1 MSRILSAVFRQL
13 SVLVDAKSIFQ
24 DSCLSALFDQPLLVD
39 NRSSSQ
45 ALTRGH
51 LVFVQSNQIAIFN
64 LTTRME
70 SNNLLSFVN
79 SASSNIQEALGKAPK
94 RRRNVTVKKYA
105 ENRVKRLDTKK
116 PRPGSDMTK
125 RKLSQIKPT
134 SAHTLPPPASSSSSS
149 SLLQHANTWPAI
161 NIKAITTQSSFYSSS
176 ESNLCPLSRQS
187 SPRIDPELESLL
199 SELESG
205 PPSLPIS
212 RHGSFESVCT
222 APSCTPPLSTLEAQ
236 VYIGEQAFSPYSDYS
251 DEMDSA
257 YCSPGNSAQVSYC
270 CSPTNLDSMPV
281 WCSSDLLPPLNT
293 TCMQEVRQGMISPRC
308 NWVSQDTAPLATA
321 NAVSS
326 TSVYDQGPPM
336 TPTVSQLL
344 EQYHPY

>member
-1 MSRILSAVFRQL
+1 
-13 SVLVDAKSIFQ
+13 
-24 DSCLSALFDQPLLVD
+24 
-39 NRSSSQ
+39 
-45 ALTRGH
+45 
-51 LVFVQSNQIAIFN
+51 
-64 LTTRME
+64 ME

-105 ENRVKRLDTKK
+105 ENRVKRLDSKK
-116 PRPGSDMTK
+116 PRPGSANNLTK
-125 RKLSQIKPT
+125 RKLSQIKPAA
-134 SAHTLPPPASSSSSS
+134 SGGLHTLLPHS
-149 SLLQHANTWPAI
+149 NTWPAI
-161 NIKAITTQSSFYSSS
+161 DTKALTTQPSFYPSS
-176 ESNLCPLSRQS
+176 ESNLPLSRQS

-205 PPSLPIS
+205 PASLPVS

-257 YCSPGNSAQVSYC
+257 YCSPGNSAQVSYSN

-281 WCSSDLLPPLNT
+281 WCPSDLLPPMNT
-293 TCMQEVRQGMISPRC
+293 TCMQEVGSGMISPRC
-308 NWVSQDTAPLATA
+308 NWVSQDPTPLATA
-321 NAVSS
+321 NASSS